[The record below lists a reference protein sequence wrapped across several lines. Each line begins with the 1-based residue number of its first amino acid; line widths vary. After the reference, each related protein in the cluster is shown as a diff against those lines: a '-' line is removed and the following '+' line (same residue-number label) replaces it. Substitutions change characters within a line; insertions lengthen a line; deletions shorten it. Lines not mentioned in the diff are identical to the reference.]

1 MSFAKISRFTSLI
14 AGVLGFIA
22 TSVDAADICSVEG
35 LTAAKETLKVKERR
49 KRVEEVYQLFSIRNS
64 SSAGGNYGP
73 SGIDYSKAYQE
84 LNESERAMFE
94 NYLLDDN
101 STRFNGMALQYLS
114 AVCAEP
120 RDTGLV
126 MSVEDSYST
135 LNATVKM
142 RFIASDVG
150 AVWKVSWDKLTQ
162 YNLNCP
168 SVINSELFK
177 TAKGVTLNCKIGRVG
192 KEDGKRQRYD
202 FRLPTLQGDFS
213 FGLLAP
219 YKTSMSVNNAD
230 KENEE
235 GQIEKPTR
243 IEMPVTDLIKEK

>member
-101 STRFNGMALQYLS
+101 STHFGHS
-114 AVCAEP
+114 EIFFKI
-120 RDTGLV
+120 
-126 MSVEDSYST
+126 SISY
-135 LNATVKM
+135 
-142 RFIASDVG
+142 
-150 AVWKVSWDKLTQ
+150 
-162 YNLNCP
+162 
-168 SVINSELFK
+168 
-177 TAKGVTLNCKIGRVG
+177 
-192 KEDGKRQRYD
+192 
-202 FRLPTLQGDFS
+202 
-213 FGLLAP
+213 
-219 YKTSMSVNNAD
+219 
-230 KENEE
+230 
-235 GQIEKPTR
+235 
-243 IEMPVTDLIKEK
+243 